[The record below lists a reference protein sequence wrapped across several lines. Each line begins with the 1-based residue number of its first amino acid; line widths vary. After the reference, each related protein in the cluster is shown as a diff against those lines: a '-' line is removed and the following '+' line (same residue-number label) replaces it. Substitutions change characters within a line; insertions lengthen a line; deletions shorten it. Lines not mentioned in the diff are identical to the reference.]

1 MVEDRSS
8 APVGPKIDREIA
20 GPAGP
25 GGVFQPLIRMLRRKE
40 KAVARY
46 QGRKKRRFHGVS
58 AKASLPPGT
67 MVFVGERKMEAV
79 RFDIIHYTETGLEE
93 LRDASV
99 DQCAAFARAP
109 GVTWINVQGIHDV
122 GLIEALGKRLGLHP
136 LTMEDIVN
144 TTQRTKTEEFP
155 GYLYVVLKTITANKT
170 GNALEA
176 ENVSLVIGENYIV
189 SFQEKEGEVFEAL
202 RSRILS
208 DKARI
213 RSMSADYLAYAL
225 MDAVIDQYFF
235 AIERTGDRIEEI
247 EDRIMIGPQPEGI
260 QEIHRLKREIL
271 TLRKAVWPLREE
283 IGALERGETPLIHP
297 ETRVFLRDL
306 YDHTIQAIDV
316 VETLREILS
325 GVQDIYLSAISNR
338 MNRVMEVLTTVAT
351 IFIPL
356 TFIAGVYGMN
366 FEYMPELEWRLGY
379 FVVWGV
385 MIAVGAGMTLYFRK
399 KRWM

>member
-1 MVEDRSS
+1 
-8 APVGPKIDREIA
+8 
-20 GPAGP
+20 
-25 GGVFQPLIRMLRRKE
+25 
-40 KAVARY
+40 
-46 QGRKKRRFHGVS
+46 
-58 AKASLPPGT
+58 
-67 MVFVGERKMEAV
+67 
-79 RFDIIHYTETGLEE
+79 
-93 LRDASV
+93 
-99 DQCAAFARAP
+99 
-109 GVTWINVQGIHDV
+109 
-122 GLIEALGKRLGLHP
+122 
-136 LTMEDIVN
+136 
-144 TTQRTKTEEFP
+144 
-155 GYLYVVLKTITANKT
+155 
-170 GNALEA
+170 
-176 ENVSLVIGENYIV
+176 
-189 SFQEKEGEVFEAL
+189 
-202 RSRILS
+202 
-208 DKARI
+208 
-213 RSMSADYLAYAL
+213 
-225 MDAVIDQYFF
+225 
-235 AIERTGDRIEEI
+235 
-247 EDRIMIGPQPEGI
+247 MIGPQPEGI

-379 FVVWGV
+379 FIVWGV

>member
-1 MVEDRSS
+1 
-8 APVGPKIDREIA
+8 
-20 GPAGP
+20 
-25 GGVFQPLIRMLRRKE
+25 
-40 KAVARY
+40 
-46 QGRKKRRFHGVS
+46 
-58 AKASLPPGT
+58 
-67 MVFVGERKMEAV
+67 MVFVGEQKMDTV
-79 RFDIIHYTETGLEE
+79 RFNIIHYTETGLEE

-99 DQCAAFARAP
+99 DRCEEFAGTP
-109 GVTWINVQGIHDV
+109 GVTWISVRGIHDV
-122 GLIEALGKRLGLHP
+122 DLIEALGKRLGLHP

-144 TTQRTKTEEFP
+144 TTQRIKTEEFP
-155 GYLYVVLKTITANKT
+155 GYLYVVLKMITANGT
-170 GNALEA
+170 GDDLEA
-176 ENVSLVIGENYIV
+176 ENVSLVIGGNYVV
-189 SFQEKEGEVFEAL
+189 SFQEKESEVFETV
-202 RSRILS
+202 RSRLLS
-208 DKARI
+208 DRAHI

-225 MDAVIDQYFF
+225 MDAVVDQYFS

-247 EDRIMIGPQPEGI
+247 DDRIMTGPQPEGI
-260 QEIHRLKREIL
+260 QEIHRLKREVL
-271 TLRKAVWPLREE
+271 TVRKAIWPLREE
-283 IGALERGETPLIHP
+283 IGALERSASPLIRS

-325 GVQDIYLSAISNR
+325 GVQDTYLSAISNR

-379 FVVWGV
+379 FIVWGV
-385 MIAVGAGMTLYFRK
+385 MIAVGAGMMLYFRK